1 VPDFK
6 EPRVVPRPSSPRAQ
20 PAQRQ
25 PRARHVHA
33 RRARAPK
40 ASPADQRTLAY
51 VVGAAGVVLSAVA
64 VVHYS
69 WNRDRYQEWQ
79 GKYAS
84 YYRDPTEPNRRDT
97 NALSDS
103 IDRASAVTVV
113 LAVGAGVALG
123 TSGVLWV
130 TSSPP
135 SSDRHTRGL
144 EPFLNLQ
151 GAF

>member
-1 VPDFK
+1 
-6 EPRVVPRPSSPRAQ
+6 
-20 PAQRQ
+20 
-25 PRARHVHA
+25 
-33 RRARAPK
+33 
-40 ASPADQRTLAY
+40 
-51 VVGAAGVVLSAVA
+51 LSGVA
-64 VVHYS
+64 VVHYL

-79 GKYAS
+79 GKFTS

-135 SSDRHTRGL
+135 SPDRHPRGL

-151 GAF
+151 GKF